1 MEAQDT
7 PMITTIFPLVLMV
20 LSFSVPAFAQEFTA
34 HVIGVSEGDAITVK
48 HERRMV
54 RIRLRGVDC
63 PDKGQPYFNE
73 AKRFTT
79 FMADGRDVL
88 VRPLGKDGRGRTIAD
103 VILPGG
109 KSLNQEL
116 LQEGLA
122 WWDRKHSSDQTMK
135 DLQDVAEAGKR
146 GLWSDAKPIPP
157 WEWKNRKRRR

>member
-1 MEAQDT
+1 MEAQNT
-7 PMITTIFPLVLMV
+7 PMNITIFPLVLIV
-20 LSFSVPAFAQEFTA
+20 LSFSVPAFAQEFPA
-34 HVIGVSEGDAITVK
+34 HVISVSEGDAITVR

-63 PDKGQPYFNE
+63 PEKGQPYFNE
-73 AKRFTT
+73 AKRFTS
-79 FMADGRDVL
+79 FMADNRDVL
-88 VRPLGKDGRGRTIAD
+88 VRPLGKDARGRTIAD

-122 WWDRKHSSDQTMK
+122 WWDRKHSNDQAMK
-135 DLQDVAEAGKR
+135 DLQDVAQAGKR
-146 GLWSDAKPIPP
+146 GLWSEAKPIPP

>member
-7 PMITTIFPLVLMV
+7 PMIITIFPLVLIV
-20 LSFSVPAFAQEFTA
+20 LSFSVPAFAQEFPA
-34 HVIGVSEGDAITVK
+34 HVISVSEGDAITVR

-63 PDKGQPYFNE
+63 PEKGQPYFNE
-73 AKRFTT
+73 AKRFTS
-79 FMADGRDVL
+79 FMADNRDVL
-88 VRPLGKDGRGRTIAD
+88 VRPLGKDARGRTIAD

-122 WWDRKHSSDQTMK
+122 WWDRKHSNDQAMK
-135 DLQDVAEAGKR
+135 DLQDVAQAGKR
-146 GLWSDAKPIPP
+146 GLWSEAKPIPP